1 MNKVDM
7 NKIVIS
13 DKDWYDKKYSFKY
26 VFGYKSNKVI
36 GSLRIKIPQ
45 VSEYAKYFEVKKNMN
60 LDW

>member
-1 MNKVDM
+1 M

-45 VSEYAKYFEVKKNMN
+45 VSGYAKYFEVKKNMN